1 MRLALKEGWEYGQVL
16 AEELV
21 RFASGTDLYIGEA
34 QYTDEE
40 YRGRVGWGHSSL
52 SATVGVALKAGVKS
66 LALFH
71 HDPMHS
77 DETVSEMLQ
86 KAKRLI
92 AGQRSSMECF
102 AAAEGLVVEVWI
114 GGGLNGPLRYL
125 LQEKLRR
132 QSRHSER
139 TITRAALRLPAARR
153 QPTTGP
159 SRSSGLGV
167 SRRARNPPRVLL
179 KRHRW
184 SPPGPR
190 RGDPPKTAG
199 TRETAW

>member
-16 AEELV
+16 DEELV

-77 DETVSEMLQ
+77 DETVSEAPEGQAPDRWPALLHGVL
-86 KAKRLI
+86 RRRRG
-92 AGQRSSMECF
+92 AGRRGLDRRGPQRPPPIPPPGEV
-102 AAAEGLVVEVWI
+102 AAAKP
-114 GGGLNGPLRYL
+114 PLGADHHTRGATASCCAPSTHDRAFP
-125 LQEKLRR
+125 LQ
-132 QSRHSER
+132 
-139 TITRAALRLPAARR
+139 
-153 QPTTGP
+153 
-159 SRSSGLGV
+159 
-167 SRRARNPPRVLL
+167 RARGQS
-179 KRHRW
+179 K
-184 SPPGPR
+184 S
-190 RGDPPKTAG
+190 T
-199 TRETAW
+199 